1 MSHFAHGA
9 GRLPPAYATRLAAD
23 DPRLKITAMLS
34 YGPPATVR
42 VESNWLKFSFLP
54 PADTSADKRG
64 YPLTEHIWPRLVT
77 HNATRPLHYG
87 GRRLRSCWWNCEG
100 KLICTTD
107 RYSCARVTVS
117 FQS

>member
-77 HNATRPLHYG
+77 HNANTAPCITVADVFGPAG
-87 GRRLRSCWWNCEG
+87 GIVRAS
-100 KLICTTD
+100 
-107 RYSCARVTVS
+107 
-117 FQS
+117 